1 MKNLSQHLRI
11 HAYGTAE
18 QLKME
23 LLEVPSPAVGEIQI
37 RHTAIGV
44 NFADIYYR
52 SGLYP
57 LPCLPSTLGIEGAGL
72 IQAVGPGVAG
82 LAVGQRVAYAGPPV
96 GSYAEVRN
104 LPAERAIPLPESI
117 SSDIAAASMLRGIAA
132 HMLFAYVR
140 PIKPGN
146 TILVHS
152 AAGGLGLILTQ
163 WAKMLGARVIG
174 TAGNR
179 AKADLA
185 LEHGIDRIVLYRE
198 EDFVAAAKDF
208 THGKGVDYA
217 IDGVGGETF
226 RRTLDAVG
234 PYGMVASIG
243 QASGEI
249 GAIHP
254 SELGPSRSIAISR
267 PSVSHFMTDPRRY
280 HEGAKAALAKLE
292 EGLKV
297 LIGTTLPL
305 QEAAQAH
312 RLMEAGKTSGSILLY
327 PEKKQ

>member
-1 MKNLSQHLRI
+1 MKNLSQHVRI
-11 HAYGTAE
+11 HAYGAAE
-18 QLKME
+18 KLGVE
-23 LLEVPSPAVGEIQI
+23 LLEVPPPSAGEIQI

-52 SGLYP
+52 TGFYSLPGLP
-57 LPCLPSTLGIEGAGL
+57 ATLGIEGAGL
-72 IQAVGPGVAG
+72 IQTVGPGVTGFA
-82 LAVGQRVAYAGPPV
+82 AGQRVAYAGPPV
-96 GSYAEVRN
+96 GSYAAIRN
-104 LPAERAIPLPESI
+104 LPAERAIPLPEGI
-117 SSDIAAASMLRGIAA
+117 PSDIAAASMLRGIAA

-140 PIKPGN
+140 PVKPGD

-163 WAKMLGARVIG
+163 WARTLGARVIG
-174 TAGNR
+174 TAGSR

-234 PYGMVASIG
+234 PYGMAASIG

-249 GAIHP
+249 GTIHP
-254 SELGPSRSIAISR
+254 SELGPSRSIAITR
-267 PSVSHFMTDPRRY
+267 PSVLHFMADPSRY
-280 HEGAKAALAKLE
+280 REGAKATLTKLE
-292 EGLKV
+292 EGLRV
-297 LIGTTLPL
+297 RIGTQLPL
-305 QEAAQAH
+305 KEAAQAH
-312 RLMEAGKTSGSILLY
+312 SLMESGQTAGSILLY
-327 PEKKQ
+327 PE